1 MAISWM
7 QRHKKWLIVTIWIS
21 TIAFVGAGFVG
32 WGSYNYGKSDG
43 AVAIVGDKEIPLGD
57 LQNEYSN
64 LYSQYQGMFGGKLNQ
79 EMAKQLG
86 LEQAAMQRVINKY
99 LFLNYAEDLGLITT
113 DEEVAEELVQMT
125 AFQKDGKFD
134 KNTYLQVL
142 KQNRRTAAEFE
153 KQLKQDLL
161 VNKVQKIFSLELEN
175 NEIDNIGNLLFLES
189 DVAVKVIDGES
200 IKINPSMDELQKFY
214 DENKE
219 NYKSPLGHSISII
232 KVENIEGNDK
242 KAMKKVALKKYLALK
257 KGEEKFETTQT
268 VYDLS
273 TVLDSETMD
282 EFSKTED
289 NKVLK
294 PFYKDDNYYIVKK
307 EKTIQPQV
315 LPFEK
320 VRSQINKAFI
330 SSQKEK
336 QLEEIAKKT
345 IESDFTGID
354 LGYINRNTN
363 LNVKGLLENE
373 TIELK
378 EAIFSS
384 SKQKNYLNLKDKLVI
399 FKIKDTKLGTMNAQR
414 SQMVVSTIQN
424 YKANA
429 ISSELLEQL
438 QNRYEIKSYLTE

>member
-64 LYSQYQGMFGGKLNQ
+64 LYSQYQGMFGGKFNQ

-99 LFLNYAEDLGLITT
+99 LFLNYAEELGLITT
-113 DEEVAEELVQMT
+113 DEEVAEELVQIT

-153 KQLKQDLL
+153 QQLKQDLL
-161 VNKVQKIFSLELEN
+161 VNKIQKIFSLDLEN

-189 DVAVKVIDGES
+189 DVAVKVIDGDS
-200 IKINPSMDELQKFY
+200 IKINPSMDDLQKFY
-214 DENKE
+214 DKHKE
-219 NYKSPLGHSISII
+219 DYKSPLGHSISII

-257 KGEEKFETTQT
+257 KGEEKFETTKT

-273 TVLDSETMD
+273 TILDTETIQ
-282 EFSKTED
+282 EFSNTQED
-289 NKVLK
+289 KVLK

-315 LPFEK
+315 LSFDK
-320 VRSQINKAFI
+320 VKSQINKAFI
-330 SSQKEK
+330 SSQK
-336 QLEEIAKKT
+336 
-345 IESDFTGID
+345 
-354 LGYINRNTN
+354 R
-363 LNVKGLLENE
+363 E
-373 TIELK
+373 T
-378 EAIFSS
+378 
-384 SKQKNYLNLKDKLVI
+384 
-399 FKIKDTKLGTMNAQR
+399 T
-414 SQMVVSTIQN
+414 
-424 YKANA
+424 
-429 ISSELLEQL
+429 
-438 QNRYEIKSYLTE
+438 